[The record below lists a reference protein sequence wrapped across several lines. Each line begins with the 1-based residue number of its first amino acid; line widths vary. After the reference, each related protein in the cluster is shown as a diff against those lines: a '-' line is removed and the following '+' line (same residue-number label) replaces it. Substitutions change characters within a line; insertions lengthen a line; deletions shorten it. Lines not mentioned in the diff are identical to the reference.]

1 MHLTTPDSKLKSE
14 WQTAYNEVRN
24 VLANIFPN
32 VDVLGSN
39 HLVAI
44 AGTLGFLPLC
54 VSTEIEI
61 EMIFLSASLTSS
73 FSLTWKTGVQEI
85 YGCMRVTSLVKPGF

>member
-14 WQTAYNEVRN
+14 WQIAYKEVQN

-32 VDVLGSN
+32 VDGLGGN

-61 EMIFLSASLTSS
+61 EMIILSASLTSS
-73 FSLTWKTGVQEI
+73 FSLTWKTGVQGI
-85 YGCMRVTSLVKPGF
+85 NGCVTAICLLNPGC